1 MEIYSLSQQEKF
13 IVAQKKVKNIK
24 GFFVHATV
32 FVFVNM
38 FIIAASGF
46 DDVQSLFT
54 TDPYMTALFWGIGL
68 AAHGMSVFG
77 QDFIFG
83 KNWEEKEIQNILNR

>member
-13 IVAQKKVKNIK
+13 IEAQKKVKNIK

-32 FVFVNM
+32 FVFVNIL
-38 FIIAASGF
+38 IIAASGF
-46 DDVQSLFT
+46 ADVQSLFT
-54 TDPYMTALFWGIGL
+54 ISPYITALYWGIGL
-68 AAHGMSVFG
+68 GAHGMSVFG

>member
-13 IVAQKKVKNIK
+13 IEAQKKVKNIK

-46 DDVQSLFT
+46 DDVLSLFT